1 MLGTRRARR
10 RGWAALGA
18 VAAALSLGL
27 PLTARAWT
35 GVGVVTTVA
44 GTSKGFAG
52 DGGPATAAQLNEP
65 RMMTFGPAG
74 EMYIADTF
82 NHVVRKVDQNGV
94 ITTFAGAYPG
104 PVPASD
110 TMCPS
115 EFAGDG
121 GPASQ
126 ASLRCPHSVV
136 VEPNGDVIIADSGNN
151 RIRKVDAS
159 GTIRTIVG
167 TGAHGFRGD
176 GGPAL
181 LASLDD
187 PKGLALDLYGNLLI
201 ADSLNHRI
209 RKVDANG
216 IITTIAGIG
225 RAADAGDGGPATL
238 ASLYKPRTLSVAPDG
253 SVLIAEP
260 LGNRIRRI
268 DPLGI
273 ITTVAGTGVPG
284 FNGDGGPAAAAQL
297 NAPRGVTADGAGN
310 IFIADSDN
318 NLIRRVD
325 RYGTIT
331 TIGGNGK
338 PTFGGDGGLIGAAFF
353 SGPRCVLVGA
363 SGDLWVADTMNHRI
377 RKVDGPTSD
386 LGLPGPVPVPLPPV
400 AVPDPGVGFVPLWP
414 PVIGPRPAPGLDPGL
429 GRRLPPQ

>member
-1 MLGTRRARR
+1 MLGTLRARR

-35 GVGVVTTVA
+35 SRGTVTTVA
-44 GTSKGFAG
+44 GTGKGFAG
-52 DGGPATAAQLNEP
+52 DGGPAAAARLNEP

-110 TMCPS
+110 TMCPPA
-115 EFAGDG
+115 FAGDG
-121 GPASQ
+121 GPATQ

-151 RIRKVDAS
+151 RIRKVDAW
-159 GTIRTIVG
+159 GTIQTIVG
-167 TGAHGFRGD
+167 TGAHGFQGD
-176 GGPAL
+176 GGPAV
-181 LASLDD
+181 LASLND

-201 ADSLNHRI
+201 ADSINHRI

-216 IITTIAGIG
+216 IITTIAGTG
-225 RAADAGDGGPATL
+225 LAADSGDGGPAAL
-238 ASLYKPRTLSVAPDG
+238 ASLNKPRTLSVAPDG
-253 SVLIAEP
+253 SLLIAEP

-284 FNGDGGPAAAAQL
+284 FSGDGGPAVAAQL
-297 NAPRGVTADGAGN
+297 NSPRGVTADAAGN
-310 IFIADSDN
+310 VFIADSDN
-318 NLIRRVD
+318 NRIRRVD
-325 RYGTIT
+325 RYGIIT
-331 TIGGNGK
+331 TIGGNGT
-338 PTFGGDGGLIGAAFF
+338 PRFGGDGGLIGAAFF

-363 SGDLWVADTMNHRI
+363 NGDLWVADTMNHRI

-386 LGLPGPVPVPLPPV
+386 LGLPVTVT
-400 AVPDPGVGFVPLWP
+400 DPGFGVAPRPPL
-414 PVIGPRPAPGLDPGL
+414 VIGPRPTPGLDPGL
-429 GRRLPPQ
+429 GRRLPTQ